1 MVTKKPKGL
10 GMGLEALLGPKVKD
24 TPQPADGAMVNTGL
38 PSTLLLQDLVP
49 GVYQPRTH
57 MDEGALYE
65 LAESIKAQ
73 GIMQP
78 ILVRQLDEEQARLH
92 RNKEPQ
98 GSAKAKAL
106 PAGEMVR
113 PVFEI
118 IAGERR
124 FRAAKLAGL
133 ESVPVLVRDV
143 PNEAAAA
150 MALIENIQREDLNPL
165 EEAQGL
171 QRLIKEFGLTHEQA
185 AQAVGRP
192 RSAASN
198 LLRLLNLAEPVQTM
212 LMAGDIDMGHA
223 RALLALER
231 VTQIT
236 AANQISAKKLSVRET
251 ENLVKKLGAE
261 FALTS
266 PKPKKDKSRDLRRV
280 EEELSD
286 LLAAEVEVR
295 IKKRVKRAGRIEEM
309 GELGI
314 QFGSI
319 EELNGLI
326 DKLRAT
332 AAGS

>member
-10 GMGLEALLGPKVKD
+10 GRGLEALLGPKVD
-24 TPQPADGAMVNTGL
+24 DNAALQRAVAEGL
-38 PSTLLLQDLVP
+38 PNSLSLDQLVP
-49 GVYQPRTH
+49 GMYQPRTR

-78 ILVRQLDEEQARLH
+78 ILVRQLTEGA
-92 RNKEPQ
+92 
-98 GSAKAKAL
+98 SAGKY
-106 PAGEMVR
+106 
-113 PVFEI
+113 EI

-124 FRAAKLAGL
+124 SRAAKLAGL
-133 ESVPVLVRDV
+133 ETVPVLVRDV

-185 AQAVGRP
+185 AQAVGRS

-198 LLRLLNLAEPVQTM
+198 LLRLINLAEPVQSM

-223 RALLALER
+223 RALLALDR
-231 VTQIT
+231 ATQIT
-236 AANQISAKKLSVRET
+236 AANQISAKKLSVREA
-251 ENLVKKLGAE
+251 ESLVKKLGAE
-261 FALTS
+261 FNLVRQ
-266 PKPKKDKSRDLRRV
+266 KPTQEKSRDIKRI

-286 LLAAEVEVR
+286 LLTAEVEVN
-295 IKKRVKRAGRIEEM
+295 IKKRVKRHGRVEEM
-309 GELGI
+309 GELSI
-314 QFGSI
+314 QFGSLD
-319 EELNGLI
+319 ELNGLI
-326 DKLRAT
+326 DKLRR
-332 AAGS
+332 